1 MYVKAV
7 FKSRILKWEQRE
19 YEEEMKSNKTL
30 AYYNTNTITFL
41 READRDKLSTIGHVF
56 GNEKLQKKDSFIKEC
71 YKKHSRIY
79 DGVTIDVRNSD
90 EICK

>member
-1 MYVKAV
+1 
-7 FKSRILKWEQRE
+7 
-19 YEEEMKSNKTL
+19 MKVLLLGNGFDLNHKFPTSYINFL
-30 AYYNTNTITFL
+30 NTITFL
-41 READRDKLSTIGHVF
+41 RETDRDKLSTIGHVF